1 MCKIKNAQNLDI
13 QTVLYKRIQED
24 ISLLYFDDQN
34 SATSGQQEKKPI
46 WDFKKK
52 KKTAITRFDTPNTG
66 IFHSAATY
74 KEAPGV
80 TF

>member
-52 KKTAITRFDTPNTG
+52 KKKQPLLALTLQILVFFTQQPR
-66 IFHSAATY
+66 IR
-74 KEAPGV
+74 KLLE
-80 TF
+80 

>member
-52 KKTAITRFDTPNTG
+52 KKQPLLALTLQILVFFTQQPR
-66 IFHSAATY
+66 IR
-74 KEAPGV
+74 KLLE
-80 TF
+80 